1 MFSELPKL
9 FDRNFA
15 IAYFLPV
22 GLFMVASALLLSSV
36 GYWASIATIFTGNTL
51 FDATLAVFIAWI
63 VGILLLVLN
72 REIFRLLEGYGDYN
86 PLRMFQDRA
95 KHGFRKRV
103 ERKDWLDEN
112 FLSLT
117 FDQRKE
123 RTKLMK
129 ELVESYPD
137 QEGLVL
143 PTSFGNALRAFEVY
157 PRVMYG
163 FEGIDGW
170 PRILA
175 VLPKEYRELIDDAKA
190 QVDWWVNLGVMSF
203 LFLIEFWYVVFS
215 KWGLSP
221 VWYITVLNI
230 LAPLA
235 IYALFNLVLLWRA
248 TSAAIGWGD
257 YVKSAFDIYR
267 FTLLESLGID
277 VPKTRKAERELW
289 TRFSQAI
296 LFHLPESLPDLKKST
311 TKTKAKDIKTKE

>member
-22 GLFMVASALLLSSV
+22 GLFIAVSTWLLNLV
-36 GYWASIATIFTGNTL
+36 GYWSNISTVFTGDTL
-51 FDATLAVFIAWI
+51 FDVTLVVFASWI

-72 REIFRLLEGYGDYN
+72 REIYRFLEGYGDYN
-86 PLRMFQDRA
+86 PLKLLNERA
-95 KHGFRKRV
+95 KQAYKKKT
-103 ERKDWLDEN
+103 ERLDWLDEN
-112 FLSLT
+112 YSDLT
-117 FDQRKE
+117 AEQRNE

-143 PTSFGNALRAFEVY
+143 PTAFGNALRAFEVY

-163 FEGIDGW
+163 FEAIDGW

-175 VLPKEYRELIDDAKA
+175 VLPKDYRELIDDAKA
-190 QVDWWVNLGVMSF
+190 QVDWWVNLGVMSTF
-203 LFLIEFWYVVFS
+203 FLIEFWYVIFS
-215 KWGLSP
+215 KWGLTP
-221 VWYITVLNI
+221 AWYYTALNI
-230 LAPLA
+230 LLPLG
-235 IYALFNLVLLWRA
+235 IYVLLNLFLSWRA

-267 FTLLESLGID
+267 FALLESLGVD
-277 VPKTRKAERELW
+277 TPKNRDEERRLW
-289 TRFSQAI
+289 TKFSQAI
-296 LFHLPESLPDLKKST
+296 LFNLPESLPDLKKSPR
-311 TKTKAKDIKTKE
+311 KPVAKKGK